1 MIARP
6 AVDVDV
12 ARMLAPEAFTRP
24 LAGRLRRAAAWT
36 AFVAVFTLGL
46 WHMEVS
52 PGRLLSGLARLGWL
66 VTLMLPPSHGGW
78 LAEFTGA
85 MLETVAMAFAG
96 TAMAAVVALP
106 LGFLGARNVVPVRVL
121 HFGFRRVSDGLRGV
135 DTLIWALMFVNAVGL
150 GPFAGVMA
158 IAVSD
163 AGTLGKLFAEAVENV
178 SRSPIDGVRAAGGTR
193 LHVIR
198 FAILPQVF
206 PVLLSHVLYYLESN
220 TRAATI
226 LGVVGA
232 GGIGFQLAERIRL
245 NNWNE
250 VAFIV
255 LMILAAV
262 TAIDACSNAVRL
274 RVIRGSA

>member
-1 MIARP
+1 MIGRTSLDLAMARTLAP
-6 AVDVDV
+6 AVFTAPRA
-12 ARMLAPEAFTRP
+12 AR
-24 LAGRLRRAAAWT
+24 RRRTAAWT
-36 AFVAVFTLGL
+36 LFVAIVVAGL
-46 WHMEVS
+46 VRMEPS
-52 PGRLLSGLARLGWL
+52 PARLLAGLGKLGWL
-66 VTLMLPPSHGGW
+66 LTLMLPPSHGGW
-78 LAEFTGA
+78 LAEFTWA
-85 MLETVAMAFAG
+85 MLETVAMAVAG
-96 TAMAAVVALP
+96 TVMAAAVAVP
-106 LGFLGARNVVPVRVL
+106 LGFLGAKNIVPVSVL
-121 HFGFRRVSDGLRGV
+121 HFGFRRISDGLRGV

-178 SRSPIDGVRAAGGTR
+178 QRPPIEGVRAAGGSR
-193 LHVIR
+193 LQVIR

-220 TRAATI
+220 TRSATI

-245 NNWNE
+245 NSWDE

-255 LMILAAV
+255 LMILAV
-262 TAIDACSNAVRL
+262 VIAIDTASRVVRL
-274 RVIRGSA
+274 RMIRGS